1 MASPTI
7 WLCAVHGERLQ
18 LHRSV
23 ALSRRDA
30 SIERAVPLVAA
41 VWRRLSINSPLGGIR
56 RTRLCAAPTW
66 MRISR
71 GRRMAPLESTLRL
84 VGFGA
89 HDCAPHAHLDADLR
103 RTVAPFSRGRRMA
116 PLESTRRSRSGTD
129 ETVGAFLAPTRRSEP
144 FWHRRDGRSLSGTDE
159 TFLGQFGDMWTF
171 WFCTPDL
178 CARTYVGISYGRIG
192 HASCPL
198 QLVHRH
204 FCDV

>member
-1 MASPTI
+1 
-7 WLCAVHGERLQ
+7 
-18 LHRSV
+18 
-23 ALSRRDA
+23 
-30 SIERAVPLVAA
+30 
-41 VWRRLSINSPLGGIR
+41 
-56 RTRLCAAPTW
+56 LCAAPTW

-116 PLESTRRSRSGTD
+116 PLESTRRSLSGTD

-144 FWHRRDGRSLSGTDE
+144 FWHRRDGRSLSGTGGTVGAFLAPARRSAPFWHRRYGRSLSGTDE
-159 TFLGQFGDMWTF
+159 TVGAYRHRRDVPFGQFGDMWTF

-178 CARTYVGISYGRIG
+178 CARTYVGISYGRLG
-192 HASCPL
+192 HASCSL